1 MEGIE
6 ECGRRVWKVYMNS
19 SNLILYCYNIL
30 KNLKYINDK
39 HLLIILYKQILYF
52 SLYFLPPKPSPSQ
65 AIDLSTVQ

>member
-6 ECGRRVWKVYMNS
+6 ECYRRVWNVYMNF

-39 HLLIILYKQILYF
+39 HLLIILYKKF
-52 SLYFLPPKPSPSQ
+52 SIFLSTSLPPKPSPSQ